1 MKSMVRN
8 LRSLTLMFVIIVAAG
23 VTTSSSPVPQHEPDP
38 ACVSTCAGLLFECL
52 SGGGKNNDHDNACIS
67 VYRHCIAQCGKH

>member
-8 LRSLTLMFVIIVAAG
+8 LRHLTLMIVIIVATG
-23 VTTSSSPVPQHEPDP
+23 VTTSSAPAPQNLPDP
-38 ACVSTCAGLLFECL
+38 ACVSTCAGLLYECL
-52 SGGGKNNDHDNACIS
+52 LNHQKGNDHACIS

>member
-1 MKSMVRN
+1 MISLVRK
-8 LRSLTLMFVIIVAAG
+8 LRSLTLMLLVIVAAD
-23 VTTSSSPVPQHEPDP
+23 VTTSSSPALQNEPDP

-52 SGGGKNNDHDNACIS
+52 SNGGKNNSHDNACIS